1 MLLQFLDWLLISY
14 HVKQS
19 NCKSTLKFRSESS
32 GLLRGWIA
40 VIRTIRKSGFWEER
54 VMYLKLVRPSREYA
68 EQVMQYKED
77 MLANNDSFDGCAG
90 LEEVNSFTEWIDFEN
105 RLKRK
110 YGEGY
115 VPSEVFLGVRIE
127 DDKVVGI
134 IDYRHPLTPFLLK
147 YGGNIGYSILPSERQ
162 KGYAS
167 EMLKLL
173 LAICRE
179 FGEKKVLLTCDKTNE
194 ASRKTI
200 IKNGGVL
207 ESEIPDDVGLSESGI
222 IQRYWINL

>member
-1 MLLQFLDWLLISY
+1 
-14 HVKQS
+14 
-19 NCKSTLKFRSESS
+19 
-32 GLLRGWIA
+32 
-40 VIRTIRKSGFWEER
+40 
-54 VMYLKLVRPSREYA
+54 MYLKLVRPSCEYA

-115 VPSEVFLGVRIE
+115 VPSE
-127 DDKVVGI
+127 
-134 IDYRHPLTPFLLK
+134 
-147 YGGNIGYSILPSERQ
+147 RQ

-194 ASRKTI
+194 ASTKTV

-207 ESEIPDDVGLSESGI
+207 ESEVPDDVGLSESGI
-222 IQRYWINL
+222 IQRYWIDL

>member
-1 MLLQFLDWLLISY
+1 
-14 HVKQS
+14 
-19 NCKSTLKFRSESS
+19 
-32 GLLRGWIA
+32 
-40 VIRTIRKSGFWEER
+40 
-54 VMYLKLVRPSREYA
+54 MYLKLVRPTCEYA

-77 MLANNDSFDGCAG
+77 MFANNDSFDGCAG
-90 LEEVNSFTEWIDFEN
+90 LEEVDSFTEWIDFEN

-147 YGGNIGYSILPSERQ
+147 YGGNIGYSILPSERH

-173 LAICRE
+173 LEICRE

-200 IKNGGVL
+200 TARPFFEHRGYRVIREQTVIRNG
-207 ESEIPDDVGLSESGI
+207 IPLTNFIMEKKDSSF
-222 IQRYWINL
+222 

>member
-1 MLLQFLDWLLISY
+1 MIRRFETRDLDEI
-14 HVKQS
+14 
-19 NCKSTLKFRSESS
+19 
-32 GLLRGWIA
+32 
-40 VIRTIRKSGFWEER
+40 
-54 VMYLKLVRPSREYA
+54 MYLKLVRPSREYA

-90 LEEVNSFTEWIDFEN
+90 LEEVNSFTEWIDFQN

-162 KGYAS
+162 KGYAG

-179 FGEKKVLLTCDKTNE
+179 FGEKKYCLHV
-194 ASRKTI
+194 
-200 IKNGGVL
+200 IKQTRL
-207 ESEIPDDVGLSESGI
+207 QEKQS
-222 IQRYWINL
+222 